1 MKNSVLVTGASG
13 FIGRHLCRR
22 LRDNGFHVRALM
34 RRPVEG
40 PWDAAVRLELGKQA
54 IPPDLLAG
62 VDCIFHLAGKA
73 HAVAEGAGAEEEYQI
88 ANVVSTHDL
97 LRAARAEGVR
107 GFVYFSSIKAM
118 GEEGEASAAAAPD
131 SPYGRSKLAAEQAVL
146 NSGSVPHPVVL
157 RPALVYGPHPKGYLE
172 LMIRGVRA
180 GWFPPLPEL
189 GNRRSMIHLD
199 DLVEAAMLCA
209 RDARAC
215 GRSYVVTDGTP
226 YSTRQIYDCILQS
239 LGRRPPRW
247 NLPVGLL
254 RLAAWGGDGIGRL
267 RGHRFLFD
275 TEVLDKLIGSACY
288 DGSQI
293 YRELGFRPRHSLRGA
308 MRDMVESL

>member
-1 MKNSVLVTGASG
+1 MVRGWGRMSYPTALVTGHQDDMSFQVARDDRQDKAITINTFTLDPIIGNFSMKNSVLVTGASG

-40 PWDAAVRLELGKQA
+40 HWDAAVRLELGRQT

-107 GFVYFSSIKAM
+107 GFVYFSSVKAM
-118 GEEGEASAAAAPD
+118 GEEGEASATAAPT

-157 RPALVYGPHPKGYLE
+157 RPSLVYGPHPKGYLE

-180 GWFPPLPEL
+180 GWFPP
-189 GNRRSMIHLD
+189 
-199 DLVEAAMLCA
+199 
-209 RDARAC
+209 
-215 GRSYVVTDGTP
+215 
-226 YSTRQIYDCILQS
+226 
-239 LGRRPPRW
+239 
-247 NLPVGLL
+247 
-254 RLAAWGGDGIGRL
+254 
-267 RGHRFLFD
+267 
-275 TEVLDKLIGSACY
+275 
-288 DGSQI
+288 
-293 YRELGFRPRHSLRGA
+293 YRN
-308 MRDMVESL
+308 